1 MMILSGEIDILNKIR
16 LILNRPRIYTLFY
29 FRSKNSSLNI
39 YLFFYGIILLKD
51 IRYIMNSINNRIL
64 IAMPHMDSPYFKES
78 VIFMCE
84 HNNDGAMGLI
94 VNKPLDDQI
103 LEKVLVQLNVNSNE
117 TFQPFSDIYFGGPVM
132 FDRGI
137 LLHKYQIELYESVKL
152 SDNFYLSSDKKAFK
166 SIAENPDNKSRFFL
180 GHSGWSNG
188 QLESEIENGDW
199 IVQETSP
206 EFIFDVP
213 EDKMWIM
220 ALQSFGI
227 EISNFSTFG
236 GKA

>member
-1 MMILSGEIDILNKIR
+1 
-16 LILNRPRIYTLFY
+16 
-29 FRSKNSSLNI
+29 
-39 YLFFYGIILLKD
+39 
-51 IRYIMNSINNRIL
+51 
-64 IAMPHMDSPYFKES
+64 MPHMKDPFFSSS
-78 VIFMCE
+78 VIFICE
-84 HNNDGAMGLI
+84 HNKDGAMGLI

-227 EISNFSTFG
+227 EISNFSTFS